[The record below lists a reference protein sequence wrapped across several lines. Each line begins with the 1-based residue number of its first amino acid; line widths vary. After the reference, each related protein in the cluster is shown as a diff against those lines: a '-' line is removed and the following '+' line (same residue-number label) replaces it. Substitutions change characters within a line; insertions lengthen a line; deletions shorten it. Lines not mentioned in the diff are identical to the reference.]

1 MKVFTERGAE
11 SFLKKKGFD
20 IVDSVFVNKEKELD
34 KLKLKFPVV
43 MKVSSKKIVH
53 KTKVNGIRLGLKNL
67 SQAKKAFKEL
77 IKIRN
82 AEGVLIQEQVKGK
95 EYLLGLKK
103 TDDFGYVIAFG
114 KGGSKVEK
122 EKKVE
127 FRVCTYGFKD
137 ILNPYGLS
145 VRKNAEKVLDK
156 LCKLTKDKIKEL
168 DINPLVIVKGKAM
181 IVDSQIVFS

>member
-11 SFLKKKGFD
+11 DFLKKKGFD
-20 IVDSVFVNKEKELD
+20 ILDSVFVKSENQLD
-34 KLKLKFPVV
+34 GLKLKFPVV

-53 KTKVNGIRLGLKNL
+53 KTKVNGIRLGIKNL

-77 IKIRN
+77 FRIRN

-95 EYLLGLKK
+95 EYLVGLKK
-103 TDDFGYVIAFG
+103 TEDFGYVVAFG

-127 FRVCTYGFKD
+127 FRVCRVKGVEE
-137 ILNPYGLS
+137 LS
-145 VRKNAEKVLDK
+145 NNKEIRKVLSK
-156 LCKLTKDKIKEL
+156 LCKLDKEKISAL
-168 DINPLVIVKGKAM
+168 DINPLILRKGKAL
-181 IVDSQIVFS
+181 IVDAQIVFD